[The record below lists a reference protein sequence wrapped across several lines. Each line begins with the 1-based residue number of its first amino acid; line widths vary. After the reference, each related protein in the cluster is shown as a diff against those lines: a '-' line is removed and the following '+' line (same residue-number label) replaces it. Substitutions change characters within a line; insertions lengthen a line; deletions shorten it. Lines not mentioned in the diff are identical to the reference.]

1 MPHSP
6 KKKKKNRHAGD
17 LLKETSMRNRG
28 EGVRERQGDPS
39 DYDKVPTFVK
49 EKKGGR
55 IGEADPQTTPHCNS
69 EKT

>member
-1 MPHSP
+1 M
-6 KKKKKNRHAGD
+6 
-17 LLKETSMRNRG
+17 KETSMRNRG

-55 IGEADPQTTPHCNS
+55 IGEADPQTTPHCSS